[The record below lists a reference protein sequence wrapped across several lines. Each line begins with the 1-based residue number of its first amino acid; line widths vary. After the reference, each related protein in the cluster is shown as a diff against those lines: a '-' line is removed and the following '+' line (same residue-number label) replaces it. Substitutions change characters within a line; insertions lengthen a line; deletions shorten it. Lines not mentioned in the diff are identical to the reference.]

1 MLRIFRDVLEEKEIP
16 EEKLKRLLD
25 KDFAKD
31 VSLVGYTDETLLN
44 EVDGMTNI
52 LYEKQGSYLQ
62 AKEDVAKA
70 MLAEN
75 LSVEVIER
83 VTKLPKEQIMKLQ
96 AKLAKEEIAK

>member
-1 MLRIFRDVLEEKEIP
+1 MLEEKEIP
-16 EEKLKRLLD
+16 EDKQKRLLD

-62 AKEDVAKA
+62 AKEDDAKA
-70 MLAEN
+70 MLAEG
-75 LSVEVIER
+75 LSVDLVMRIS
-83 VTKLPKEQIMKLQ
+83 KFSKEQVLKLK
-96 AKLAKEEIAK
+96 AEFEKCKGK